1 MVDVLTLAAFT
12 IVYVVVLSLIS
23 FIAYR
28 RTKKGEDF
36 LLAGRKVHPVII
48 GLSYGA
54 TFISTS
60 AIVGFGGVAA
70 QLGMGIIWLT
80 VLCIG
85 VGVLIAFV
93 VYGKRT
99 RRIGQKLGA
108 VTLPD
113 LLAKRYGSNFLQYGT
128 SIIILASMPLYSSAV
143 LVGGSRFLQTTL
155 GVSYDSALIA
165 FALITALYVVFGGIL
180 AVMYTDAFQGGI
192 MVFGMVAILV
202 ITYMTL
208 GGVNVAHQDLTN
220 MSSLVPAG
228 LASSGMN
235 GWTSMPDLGS
245 PIWFTLITT
254 IVMGV
259 GIGVLAQPQLIV
271 RYMTAKNDRSL
282 NRAIPVGGLFILL
295 CTGVAFT
302 VGALTNVYF
311 YDNDGKISTAMVTVN
326 GVTNIDNIIPLF
338 INAAMPDWLIALF
351 MLTLLAAAMS
361 TLSALFHTMGSAAG
375 HDLWTHLRCSRLM
388 PSSYRCERNNDCSL
402 RANRYGTAVMILVSV
417 TLAFF
422 MPESIIARATAM
434 FMGLCAAA
442 FLPLYTLAVFSERPS
457 LLAAKASL
465 IVGTSTWFL
474 WTAFVHIKE
483 SKVLGI
489 SKALFDKDAL
499 LGSPWTV
506 VDPLVIA
513 LPASVMAL
521 LICVY
526 MDRRRAGIPSEA

>member
-12 IVYVVVLSLIS
+12 VLYVAVLLAMSV
-23 FIAYR
+23 IAYR
-28 RTKKGEDF
+28 RTKRGEDY
-36 LLAGRKVHPVII
+36 LLAGRKVHPAII
-48 GLSYGA
+48 GLSYGS

-85 VGVLIAFV
+85 VGVLIAFI

-99 RRIGQKLGA
+99 RRIGQSLGA
-108 VTLPD
+108 MTLPD
-113 LLAKRYGSNFLQYGT
+113 LLAKRYSSDFLQYGT
-128 SIIILASMPLYSSAV
+128 SVIILASMPLYSSAV
-143 LVGGSRFLQTTL
+143 LIGGSRFIETTL
-155 GVSYDSALIA
+155 GINYETALLG

-192 MVFGMVAILV
+192 MVFGMLAILV
-202 ITYMTL
+202 ITYFTL
-208 GGVNVAHQDLTN
+208 GGVTAAHQDLTN

-228 LASSGMN
+228 LAGQGMT
-235 GWTSMPDLGS
+235 GWTSMPEFGS

-259 GIGVLAQPQLIV
+259 GIGVLAQPQLVV

-311 YDNDGKISTAMVTVN
+311 HRENGVISTTMVN
-326 GVTNIDNIIPLF
+326 GNIDQIIPLF
-338 INAAMPDWLIALF
+338 INTAMPDVVVVLF

-361 TLSALFHTMGSAAG
+361 TLSALFHSMGSAAG
-375 HDLWTHLRCSRLM
+375 HDLWTHLGSCRLM
-388 PSSYRCERNNDCSL
+388 PSRLRRERNGECSL
-402 RANRYGTAVMILVSV
+402 RANRTGTAVMILVSV
-417 TLAFF
+417 ALAFV
-422 MPESIIARATAM
+422 MPGSIIARATAM
-434 FMGLCAAA
+434 FMGLSAAA
-442 FLPLYTLAVFSERPS
+442 FLPLFTLGIFSERPS
-457 LLAAKASL
+457 LLAAKLSL
-465 IVGTSTWFL
+465 VVGTGTWFV

-483 SKVLGI
+483 SSVLGI
-489 SKALFDKDAL
+489 SKALFGTDAV

-513 LPASVMAL
+513 LPASAIAL
-521 LICVY
+521 IVGVL
-526 MDRRRAGIPSEA
+526 MDRR